1 MRVGVTKY
9 CKLQYKM
16 LPGSADGLANLARA
30 LYQHRENPYSVNTVW
45 GIIHRMPMAYRS
57 DTASLPGSEAVM

>member
-30 LYQHRENPYSVNTVW
+30 LYQHRKNPYMQSLF
-45 GIIHRMPMAYRS
+45 GESHLHAY
-57 DTASLPGSEAVM
+57 